1 MSKIIILSVFG
12 IAVLLLGI
20 FVFNWEPTGKTN
32 NNVLGAVSPFTDLTP
47 DQFNQMLGSGKY
59 TLIDVRTLDEYN
71 AGHLK
76 NTKQTDYYKTNEF
89 SSYLDSLDKKAN
101 YLIYCRTGHRSSEAM
116 KIMQEKG
123 FRNVYDMSGGYNAWL
138 SNGFPIEK

>member
-47 DQFNQMLGSGKY
+47 DQFNQMLGSGKMEIIVALRLALY
-59 TLIDVRTLDEYN
+59 INLFACLMM
-71 AGHLK
+71 
-76 NTKQTDYYKTNEF
+76 
-89 SSYLDSLDKKAN
+89 
-101 YLIYCRTGHRSSEAM
+101 RSA
-116 KIMQEKG
+116 
-123 FRNVYDMSGGYNAWL
+123 
-138 SNGFPIEK
+138 P